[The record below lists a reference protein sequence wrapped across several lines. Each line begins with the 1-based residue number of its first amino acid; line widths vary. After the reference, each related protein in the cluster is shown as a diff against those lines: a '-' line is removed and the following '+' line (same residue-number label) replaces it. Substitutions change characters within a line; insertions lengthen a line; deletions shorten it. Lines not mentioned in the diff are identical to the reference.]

1 MLLTNEFVVARP
13 IDETWAVLT
22 DIERIAPCMP
32 GAQLTG
38 VSGDE
43 YQGKVKVK
51 VGPMTAQFSGTA
63 TFKESDPAAHR
74 AVIEARG
81 RDASGKGR
89 ASALVTAVLVSEDSA
104 TRVQVETDLSIAG
117 PLAQMGRS
125 TIADIS
131 TRLLTQFVENLERQL
146 AAEDATTPPP
156 APPAEATTEAPVAP
170 TAESTVDAAAT
181 TEPDLATTQSVVDTP
196 TAEPDKPAVRVIEG
210 PEAEAVDLTK
220 VAGTATLLK
229 LAVPVVIVVLL
240 VIVALFLWLG

>member
-38 VSGDE
+38 VEGDE

-63 TFKESDPAAHR
+63 VFKERDEAAHR
-74 AVIEARG
+74 AVIEAKG

-89 ASALVTAVLVSEDSA
+89 ASALVTAVLAAEGA
-104 TRVQVETDLSIAG
+104 TTKVTVETDLNIAG

-131 TRLLTQFVENLERQL
+131 TRLLTQFVANLEQQL
-146 AAEDATTPPP
+146 ATETT
-156 APPAEATTEAPVAP
+156 TSTEP
-170 TAESTVDAAAT
+170 STVD
-181 TEPDLATTQSVVDTP
+181 L
-196 TAEPDKPAVRVIEG
+196 
-210 PEAEAVDLTK
+210 PEAPPVDLTR
-220 VAGTATLLK
+220 VAGTGTLVR
-229 LAVPVVIVVLL
+229 LALPVVIAVAAVVAIVVWL
-240 VIVALFLWLG
+240 V

>member
-13 IDETWAVLT
+13 VDETWAVLT

-38 VSGDE
+38 VTGDE

-63 TFKESDPAAHR
+63 VFKERDEAAHR
-74 AVIEARG
+74 AVIEAKG

-89 ASALVTAVLVSEDSA
+89 ASALVTAVLAPEGAS
-104 TRVQVETDLSIAG
+104 TRVRVETDLNIAG

-131 TRLLTQFVENLERQL
+131 TRLLTQFVENLEQQL
-146 AAEDATTPPP
+146 AAEESTAP
-156 APPAEATTEAPVAP
+156 AAAEPPAEVEASAADVAVP
-170 TAESTVDAAAT
+170 AQA
-181 TEPDLATTQSVVDTP
+181 
-196 TAEPDKPAVRVIEG
+196 PAVPLKTA
-210 PEAEAVDLTK
+210 PEVEAVDLTK
-220 VAGTATLLK
+220 VAGTATLVK
-229 LAVPVVIVVLL
+229 LAIPVVLVVAA
-240 VIVALFLWLG
+240 VVALVVWLV

>member
-63 TFKESDPAAHR
+63 VFKEQDAAAHR
-74 AVIEARG
+74 AVIEAKG

-89 ASALVTAVLVSEDSA
+89 ASALVTAVLVAEEA
-104 TRVQVETDLSIAG
+104 TTRVQVATDLNIAG

-131 TRLLTQFVENLERQL
+131 TRLLTQFVENLEQQL
-146 AAEDATTPPP
+146 AVESTADPVAESPEAVEPSAP
-156 APPAEATTEAPVAP
+156 APAPAP
-170 TAESTVDAAAT
+170 
-181 TEPDLATTQSVVDTP
+181 EP
-196 TAEPDKPAVRVIEG
+196 
-210 PEAEAVDLTK
+210 EAVDLTK
-220 VAGTATLLK
+220 IAGTGTLLK
-229 LAVPVVIVVLL
+229 LALPVVVVIAA
-240 VIVALFLWLG
+240 IVAVVVWVI